1 MYGIIFLKSE
11 GKDTI
16 NLKETNVVTQNISKL
31 LLTEK
36 GEILKKDKSPLI
48 CPMSYIPRQ

>member
-11 GKDTI
+11 EKDTI
-16 NLKETNVVTQNISKL
+16 NLKETNVVTQNIRKL

-36 GEILKKDKSPLI
+36 GEILRRTRVP
-48 CPMSYIPRQ
+48 